1 MKGFSQ
7 AIELYFVEMFIPTE
21 VGGVAIHKMG
31 ISFIQL

>member
-21 VGGVAIHKMG
+21 LGGLLSTKWDF
-31 ISFIQL
+31 SFIQL